1 MKMYPDEYFMAL
13 ALEEAQNAPAHGDVP
28 VGAVLV
34 KDRTVIGRGHNR
46 READKDPSAHAE
58 ILALRM
64 AGAAHG
70 DWRLTNTAL
79 YVTLEPCPMCACA
92 LVQARVGRLIYGA
105 DDPDLG
111 AAGSLLNLL
120 QFPGFKHQVRVTG
133 GIRAKDSESL
143 LRAFFRERRHEHESP

>member
-1 MKMYPDEYFMAL
+1 MFPDEYFMAL
-13 ALEEAQNAPAHGDVP
+13 ALEEARSAQAHGDVP

-34 KDRTVIGRGHNR
+34 KDQTVVGCGHNR

-64 AGAAHG
+64 AGAARG
-70 DWRLTNTAL
+70 DWRLEDTVL

-92 LVQARVGRLIYGA
+92 LVLARVGRLVYGA

-120 QFPGFKHQVRVTG
+120 QFPGFRHQVRITG
-133 GIRAKDSESL
+133 GVLSKDSEAL
-143 LRAFFRERRHEHESP
+143 LRAFFRERRHQHEPNT

>member
-1 MKMYPDEYFMAL
+1 MHPDEYFMAF
-13 ALEEAQNAPAHGDVP
+13 ALEEARNAAEHGDVP

-34 KDRTVIGRGHNR
+34 KDQEIIGRGHNR
-46 READKDPSAHAE
+46 REVDKDPSAHAE
-58 ILALRM
+58 ILALKM

-70 DWRLTNTAL
+70 DWRLANTAL

-92 LVQARVGRLIYGA
+92 LVLARVGRLVYGA

-120 QFPGFKHQVRVTG
+120 QFPGFKHQVRITG
-133 GIRAKDSESL
+133 GIRAKDSETL
-143 LRAFFRERRHEHESP
+143 LRAFFHERRREHEST